1 MDCFPR
7 NRNTPGELTSNTVPF
22 FCFCSSSWLLKSWAL
37 SSSTPR
43 GFCSPFS
50 LAQGFRRAPSRAA
63 DREIRWL
70 RGCRRPPRDRDGA
83 HPSPA
88 RRRRGARRRR
98 HPPRCRETRE
108 HTALAPR
115 RGRAPRDDPS
125 RTRAA
130 RPRRVDVR
138 ALSRPR
144 APRRGNGAR
153 RRRVRACRAPDRA
166 TSLATGHR
174 GRATARSGRPRGAS
188 VMESQAPR
196 VSVEGFDGPLDL
208 LLELVEEKKLDI
220 LTVRLGDLAD
230 AYLARVRA
238 MAELPADE
246 VSAFLALASRLVLLK
261 ARSLLPSLEP
271 IPDEEGESE
280 EDLRLRLLEY
290 AIVRERAG
298 QLGARLR
305 AGERAFHR
313 EGGTVE
319 LPPRGGEVDALASA
333 WSRVLALATR
343 QREEDIVAPGERYSV
358 EQRTGEIE
366 ALVAAQERVSFATLL
381 GDAPTVGFAVVT
393 FIALLD
399 LYRRGVIDLV
409 QDELFADIVITRREA
424 TSAQT

>member
-1 MDCFPR
+1 
-7 NRNTPGELTSNTVPF
+7 
-22 FCFCSSSWLLKSWAL
+22 
-37 SSSTPR
+37 
-43 GFCSPFS
+43 
-50 LAQGFRRAPSRAA
+50 
-63 DREIRWL
+63 
-70 RGCRRPPRDRDGA
+70 
-83 HPSPA
+83 
-88 RRRRGARRRR
+88 
-98 HPPRCRETRE
+98 
-108 HTALAPR
+108 
-115 RGRAPRDDPS
+115 
-125 RTRAA
+125 
-130 RPRRVDVR
+130 
-138 ALSRPR
+138 
-144 APRRGNGAR
+144 
-153 RRRVRACRAPDRA
+153 
-166 TSLATGHR
+166 
-174 GRATARSGRPRGAS
+174 
-188 VMESQAPR
+188 MESQAPN

-238 MAELPADE
+238 MPSLPADE

-271 IPDEEGESE
+271 LAEEEGESE
-280 EDLRLRLLEY
+280 EELRARLLEY

-333 WSRVLALATR
+333 WSRVLALAAR
-343 QREEDIVAPGERYSV
+343 QREEEMVAPGERYSV
-358 EQRTGEIE
+358 EQRTAEIE

-381 GDAPTVGFAVVT
+381 GDAPTIGFAVVT

-399 LYRRGVIDLV
+399 LYRRGTIDLV
-409 QDELFADIVITRREA
+409 QDELFADIVVTRREP

>member
-1 MDCFPR
+1 
-7 NRNTPGELTSNTVPF
+7 
-22 FCFCSSSWLLKSWAL
+22 
-37 SSSTPR
+37 
-43 GFCSPFS
+43 
-50 LAQGFRRAPSRAA
+50 
-63 DREIRWL
+63 
-70 RGCRRPPRDRDGA
+70 
-83 HPSPA
+83 
-88 RRRRGARRRR
+88 
-98 HPPRCRETRE
+98 
-108 HTALAPR
+108 
-115 RGRAPRDDPS
+115 
-125 RTRAA
+125 
-130 RPRRVDVR
+130 
-138 ALSRPR
+138 
-144 APRRGNGAR
+144 
-153 RRRVRACRAPDRA
+153 
-166 TSLATGHR
+166 
-174 GRATARSGRPRGAS
+174 
-188 VMESQAPR
+188 MESQAPN

-238 MAELPADE
+238 MPSLPADE

-271 IPDEEGESE
+271 LLEVEGESE
-280 EDLRLRLLEY
+280 EELRARLLEY

-319 LPPRGGEVDALASA
+319 LPPRGGEVDALALA
-333 WSRVLALATR
+333 FGRVLALATR

-358 EQRTGEIE
+358 EQRTAEIE

-381 GDAPTVGFAVVT
+381 GDTPTIGFAVVT

-409 QDELFADIVITRREA
+409 QDELFADILVTRREA